1 MQNVHIKFWQD
12 LGHYCLPEDIYGAT
26 AYKKGLHFL
35 LCRINKLNHDFFQGQ
50 MSSLVCPPEKP
61 RHRFHPIS
69 P

>member
-1 MQNVHIKFWQD
+1 MYISSFGKTLVITVCH
-12 LGHYCLPEDIYGAT
+12 EDIYGAT

-35 LCRINKLNHDFFQGQ
+35 LSRTNKLNHDFFQGQ
-50 MSSLVCPPEKP
+50 MLSLVCPPEKP